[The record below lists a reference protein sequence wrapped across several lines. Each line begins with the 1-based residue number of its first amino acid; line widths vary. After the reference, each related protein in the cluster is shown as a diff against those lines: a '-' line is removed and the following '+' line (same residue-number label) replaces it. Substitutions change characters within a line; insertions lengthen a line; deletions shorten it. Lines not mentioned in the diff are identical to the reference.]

1 MFGCVKNEWIIEDR
15 RSEESVNS
23 SDNDKNKYIVYFN
36 SRMLVSTS
44 SDVTLFPKD
53 CKAQIFVFID
63 TEGVQ
68 SQESPVYESL
78 TAGTLTPTAKPMVL
92 LKGTYNFY
100 AVSVKTDT
108 LPPPFSNNIANYL
121 ANGTDYLW
129 DGIEDYGITVD
140 GTVINVVFSHCAS
153 QIIFNISND
162 DIDVGMDSLTSGTL
176 GVIEPTTA
184 STWNLTTGVISQVN
198 STPTAEMSVNVD
210 GLTASAIFLPYNDS
224 TYNTVTFQGINTKGE
239 TEEFTASF
247 ALPDSGFQ
255 GGKSYQYEILFKGDT
270 AVIRDGVE
278 VLPWVKNVESNID
291 YKFTY

>member
-1 MFGCVKNEWIIEDR
+1 MKSVNLTYRHLKIKIAYISILLSLICLLIMFGCVKNEWIIEDR

-36 SRMLVSTS
+36 SRMVVSTS

-63 TEGVQ
+63 TEWVQ

-153 QIIFNISND
+153 RY
-162 DIDVGMDSLTSGTL
+162 L
-176 GVIEPTTA
+176 
-184 STWNLTTGVISQVN
+184 N
-198 STPTAEMSVNVD
+198 ST
-210 GLTASAIFLPYNDS
+210 S
-224 TYNTVTFQGINTKGE
+224 TLWNERRYGNPKDNSYRKCKRTTFRN
-239 TEEFTASF
+239 
-247 ALPDSGFQ
+247 
-255 GGKSYQYEILFKGDT
+255 Y
-270 AVIRDGVE
+270 
-278 VLPWVKNVESNID
+278 KNC
-291 YKFTY
+291 F